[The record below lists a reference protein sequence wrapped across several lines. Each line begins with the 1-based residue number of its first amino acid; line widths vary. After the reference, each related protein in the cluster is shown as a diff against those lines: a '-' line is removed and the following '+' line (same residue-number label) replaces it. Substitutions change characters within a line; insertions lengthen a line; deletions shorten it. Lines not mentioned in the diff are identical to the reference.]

1 MVELRYML
9 RKLGLICGMLF
20 PLTGMA
26 QEFTLHDGFVLSA
39 EEGTWRERGVAKP
52 SVAYDATAEQYVM
65 YFTARYPE
73 WFIEAQPGD
82 YSDCSAGVYGIGR
95 ATSPDGINWTPDP
108 ADGPVVAPEPGT
120 YRACHVAHPTII
132 KDGATWRM
140 WFKSE
145 QGANACPDGE
155 VLEWGCDRFTGI
167 SYAESTDGI
176 NWTVNDLPIL
186 SNTAWGAPLGIGFPS
201 VVRLEGE
208 WILYASS
215 IPNIYMARSEQ
226 PGEGWVAR
234 AEPLLEPGAND
245 WMQDRVFCPAL
256 NCDEEESLPFT
267 FWFGGK
273 DLEGQWGFG
282 KASAEAPSEDLED
295 PIEVYVSSS
304 SPFFIWEPGDNV
316 NRWTN
321 YDVLSIGDN
330 DWVIYFKAKDA
341 DGNPAIGMGYTT
353 PSWDGA
359 DLATRICETVVTD
372 ADGDGY
378 DSPAYDGDDCDDEDA
393 SINPGADEIWY
404 DGIDQNCD
412 GNDADQDL
420 DGFDA
425 ESQGGEDCN
434 DEDPDINPSV
444 ADPYVDGVDRNC
456 DGVDGNP
463 DSGDS
468 GPGVPGG
475 GEGCCKEDGSD
486 GTAALLL
493 LPLVFLRRRRQ

>member
-1 MVELRYML
+1 ML
-9 RKLGLICGMLF
+9 RKLGIIIGAML
-20 PLTGMA
+20 PLLSHA
-26 QEFTLHDGFVLSA
+26 QEFTMHDGFVLSA
-39 EEGTWRERGVAKP
+39 EEGTWRERGVARP
-52 SVAYDATAEQYVM
+52 TVTYDATAEEYVM
-65 YFTARYPE
+65 FFTARFPDAYVDGLG
-73 WFIEAQPGD
+73 GD

-95 ATSPDGINWTPDP
+95 ATSPNGIDWTPDP
-108 ADGPVVAPEPGT
+108 DDAPVIAPVPGT
-120 YRACHVAHPTII
+120 YRACHVAQGTVV
-132 KDGATWRM
+132 KDGDTWRL

-145 QGANACPDGE
+145 QGANACPGDE
-155 VLEWGCDRFTGI
+155 ELEWGCDRFTGI
-167 SYAESTDGI
+167 SYAESSDGV

-186 SNTAWGAPLGIGFPS
+186 SNTAWGSALGIGFPS
-201 VVRLEGE
+201 VVKLEGQ

-226 PGEGWVAR
+226 PGSGWIAR

-282 KASAEAPSEDLED
+282 KASAEGPAENLDD

-304 SPFFIWEPGDNV
+304 SPFFTWEAADNQ

-321 YDVLSIGDN
+321 YDVLRIGED
-330 DWVIYFKAKDA
+330 DWVIYFKAKD
-341 DGNPAIGMGYTT
+341 DNNNPAIGMAYTVS
-353 PSWDGA
+353 SWDGA
-359 DLATRICETVVTD
+359 DMHNRICETVVTD
-372 ADGDGY
+372 EDGDGY
-378 DSPAYDGDDCDDEDA
+378 DGLAYDGTDCNDNDA
-393 SINPGADEIWY
+393 TINPGADEIWY

-412 GNDADQDL
+412 DNDSDQDL

-425 ESQGGEDCN
+425 EETGGDDCD

-444 ADPYVDGVDRNC
+444 ADPYLDGIDRDC
-456 DGVDGNP
+456 DGVDGQP
-463 DSGDS
+463 DSGDT

-475 GEGCCKEDGSD
+475 GEGCCKNDGSD
-486 GTAALLL
+486 GTAALFL
-493 LPLVFLRRRRQ
+493 LPLLLLRRRQR